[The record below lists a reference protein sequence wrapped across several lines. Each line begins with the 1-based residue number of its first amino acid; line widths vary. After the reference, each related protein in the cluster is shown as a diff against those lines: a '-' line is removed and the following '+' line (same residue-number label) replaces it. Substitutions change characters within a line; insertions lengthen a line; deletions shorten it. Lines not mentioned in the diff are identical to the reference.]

1 VATIA
6 AALGWLAGL
15 YVAPSLPPLDLLLGV
30 GLATVAALLGWLW
43 RSAPSARLGA
53 VALGFLLLA
62 VPRGQAAA
70 AAPVA
75 SGASV
80 ADWAAAGQPVEL
92 IGRVVAEPA
101 GDAQGARLR
110 VAAEEVRWRPGAS
123 APVAGDVLAT
133 TPPGDW
139 RFGDHVALT
148 GQLARPVDTDDVPL
162 AEVLCRQG
170 VAATMRTTAAH
181 RLDDDAAASGPL
193 ALARDAAA
201 GLQRAI
207 FALKRIGGDTLDR
220 RLPAPYA
227 ALARG
232 LLLGGTSGMPAETVD
247 AFRRAGLTH
256 VVAVSGYNIALVA
269 AALVPVSRLAGR
281 RVGGLLWPSLG
292 VLAFTVAVGAPASA
306 VRAAVM
312 GLLALLARYVGRP
325 TDAVAGLAVA
335 SLVMTAADPGLLA
348 DLGFLLSSLATLAL
362 MTLYPWLDE
371 HLPAR
376 GIGRPGAGVAEW
388 TTRARFGGAAR
399 STDPAAPP
407 SLAVSLL
414 GGVRELVATT
424 LAVELLTVPLI
435 AVAFGR
441 FAVLSVVA
449 NVLVLPV
456 VPVGMFTSFLVAAT
470 APLPDALAAPLAWT
484 AWVPLAWIVGV
495 AETIAAPDW
504 ASPSIGRLAPAAAWG
519 YYALAGLLMLGLHAR
534 SYRRAAP
541 APLALGRRLLEKAPA
556 PLAVGGAL
564 LTAVAA
570 WSGAL
575 AASDGA
581 AHLTF
586 FEDSGAVLL
595 RTVGGRAAL
604 FAPGADGRAL
614 AADLGRTLPFWAN
627 ALDLV
632 VLPEDRGEA
641 TDGVPELLR
650 HYRVGQILAPGEPE
664 PEDAGAPSAPAGS
677 AARGTRVPAR
687 APARRDT
694 PSAAN
699 DRWREA
705 ARAAG
710 VPVVSPAEELA
721 LALDGG
727 ARLAFLPTLGQH
739 PGRSALLTV
748 GSTRVLLLGD
758 ASAAAQRDLADL
770 LDGPVDVVHVGTG
783 SGTPL
788 DPALR
793 ERADPRLALVRVRSG
808 AARPAP
814 ASRPDDR
821 LRILRS
827 DDHGTIE
834 LTLRPAGIEVRS
846 RR

>member
-1 VATIA
+1 MATIA

-15 YVAPSLPPLDLLLGV
+15 YAAPSLPPLDLLLGV

-43 RSAPSARLGA
+43 RSAPSARLSA

-62 VPRGQAAA
+62 VARGQAAA
-70 AAPVA
+70 AAPA
-75 SGASV
+75 TAGASI
-80 ADWAAAGQPVEL
+80 ADWTAAGQPVEL
-92 IGRVVAEPA
+92 TGRIVAEPA

-110 VAAEEVRWRPGAS
+110 LAAEEVRWRPGAS

-139 RFGDHVALT
+139 RFGDRVALT

-162 AEVLCRQG
+162 AEVLSRQG
-170 VAATMRTTAAH
+170 VAATMRATEAH
-181 RLDDDAAASGPL
+181 RLDETSAASGPI
-193 ALARDAAA
+193 ALARDAVA

-207 FALKRIGGDTLDR
+207 FALKRIGGDALDR

-232 LLLGGTSGMPAETVD
+232 LLLGGTSGMPPELID

-292 VLAFTVAVGAPASA
+292 VLTFTVAVGAPASA

-335 SLVMTAADPGLLA
+335 SLLMTAADPGLLA

-371 HLPAR
+371 HLP
-376 GIGRPGAGVAEW
+376 GRALVRAGADVAEW
-388 TTRARFGGAAR
+388 TARARFGGAVR
-399 STDPAAPP
+399 PNDPGAPP
-407 SLAVSLL
+407 HSLTASLL
-414 GGVRELVATT
+414 GGLRELVATT

-435 AVAFGR
+435 AAAFGR
-441 FAVLSVVA
+441 FAVLSVAA

-456 VPVGMFTSFLVAAT
+456 VPVGMFTSFLVAVT
-470 APLPDALAAPLAWT
+470 APLPDALATPLAW
-484 AWVPLAWIVGV
+484 AGWVPLAWIVGV
-495 AETIAAPDW
+495 VEMIAAPDW
-504 ASPSIGRLAPAAAWG
+504 ASPSIGRLAPPAAWG

-534 SYRRAAP
+534 SYRRIAP
-541 APLALGRRLLEKAPA
+541 APLAIGRRLLERAPA

-564 LTAVAA
+564 LTAVVA

-581 AHLTF
+581 THLTF

-595 RTVGGRAAL
+595 RTAGGRAAL

-632 VLPEDRGEA
+632 VLPEDRAEA
-641 TDGVPELLR
+641 TGGIAELLR
-650 HYRVGQILAPGEPE
+650 HYRVGQILAPEEPE
-664 PEDAGAPSAPAGS
+664 PEDGGAPSAPAEPG
-677 AARGTRVPAR
+677 ARGAR
-687 APARRDT
+687 APAKALARRDT
-694 PSAAN
+694 PTAD

-739 PGRSALLTV
+739 SGRSALLTV

-770 LDGPVDVVHVGTG
+770 LDGPVDVVHGGTA
-783 SGTPL
+783 SGTLL

-793 ERADPRLALVRVRSG
+793 ERADPRLALVRVRPG
-808 AARPAP
+808 TARPAP

-821 LRILRS
+821 LRVLRS

-834 LTLRPAGIEVRS
+834 LTLRSTGIEVRS